1 MVTIQVQNNTT
12 SIPLGKRLENG
23 ARVVEFDLSDFISEY
38 GEGTAV
44 LLAKRSQDSTA
55 YPVNAVREGDKL
67 LWTVLNSDTE
77 YKGQGKCELFW
88 YVGETLAKSVVYGT
102 YVEPDIGENSETPPE
117 PYESWIENL
126 IETVDEKLD
135 TAQSYVEDS
144 EAWAKGTRNG
154 VAVGSSDE
162 TYHKNSKYY
171 SEQSSAY
178 ATAAAASAQEA
189 STILANTIVIGQ
201 DGNFYINN

>member
-55 YPVNAVREGDKL
+55 YPVSAVREGDKL

-88 YVGETLAKSVVYGT
+88 YVGEALAKSVVYST
-102 YVEPDIGENSETPPE
+102 YVEDDIGEEGEVPE
-117 PYESWIENL
+117 PFVPYFEAILEAVERIEAMGEEL
-126 IETVDEKLD
+126 LSLYKHTVYVDDNGDFYVNTDEG
-135 TAQSYVEDS
+135 E
-144 EAWAKGTRNG
+144 
-154 VAVGSSDE
+154 
-162 TYHKNSKYY
+162 
-171 SEQSSAY
+171 
-178 ATAAAASAQEA
+178 
-189 STILANTIVIGQ
+189 
-201 DGNFYINN
+201 